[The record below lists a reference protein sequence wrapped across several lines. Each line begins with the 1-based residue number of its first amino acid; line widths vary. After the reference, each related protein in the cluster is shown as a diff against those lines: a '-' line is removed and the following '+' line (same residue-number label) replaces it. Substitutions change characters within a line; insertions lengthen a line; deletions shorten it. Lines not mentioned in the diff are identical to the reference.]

1 MPQSRLTINC
11 LPQYT
16 ADIGKLLRFLRSLDP
31 VTVVCGID
39 SMNAADRIYEIQA
52 ALPNTKVIG
61 RFIFNGD
68 GGMHLKPQAVGD
80 NRKYI
85 VSPLDALDEVKGWG
99 KLGKDGRMLYLL
111 NEPMLNGASDADV
124 ARLSTWMIEAMSLA
138 TQRGI
143 SLCIGNFGVGHPALN
158 ANGEY
163 DPRLDDVLIAL
174 SAAREQHTL
183 GIHVY
188 QPADVTTRLEGM
200 VKRCKTL
207 GIPYCRVHITE
218 AGFDVSAGSGAL
230 NGYRSRGYSGSQ
242 FAAFQIDKMENA
254 YGSYIEGDVLQS
266 VATFVWG
273 GEASWHNF
281 NVEPDTDWQAAIL
294 DAESKGLLSVTTSTT
309 PAYKPSLF
317 TAGSKYTLQSKGGER
332 TNVHS
337 SPVVAVDNNL
347 KLIEDKTVVTAIEVR
362 QVAYDFW
369 YRFSSETPPITDGW
383 VSGRGGDL
391 SWTPYL
397 EQPAPPPVVVPPVIP
412 APFLEVSSER
422 ALQMASAY
430 RTLSASYLQ
439 DSEASKR
446 AAEASLLLSQDMLT
460 LAQTWDDIAQQTK
473 VNIAA

>member
-1 MPQSRLTINC
+1 MQSRLTINC

-16 ADIGKLLRFLRSLDP
+16 ADMGKLLRFLRSLDP

-68 GGMHLKPQAVGD
+68 GGMHMKPQAAGD

-85 VSPLDALDEVKGWG
+85 VSPLDAINAWG
-99 KLGKDGRMLYLL
+99 DLGKNGRMLYLL
-111 NEPMLNGASDADV
+111 NEPKLNGASDEDV
-124 ARLSTWMIEAMSLA
+124 TRLSVWIIEAMSLA

-207 GIPYCRVHITE
+207 GIPYCKVHITE

-230 NGYRSRGYSGSQ
+230 NGYKSRGYSGSQ

-337 SPVVAVDNNL
+337 TPIVAVDNNL
-347 KLIEDKTVVTAIEVR
+347 KLIEDKTVVTAIEVK

-397 EQPAPPPVVVPPVIP
+397 EQPAPPPVVVPPVIVDTP
-412 APFLEVSSER
+412 PP
-422 ALQMASAY
+422 SAY
-430 RTLSASYLQ
+430 MRLYQAHLKVAQ
-439 DSEASKR
+439 AQFE
-446 AAEASLLLSQDMLT
+446 
-460 LAQTWDDIAQQTK
+460 LAQLYKQLDEEGKQ
-473 VNIAA
+473 AALAA